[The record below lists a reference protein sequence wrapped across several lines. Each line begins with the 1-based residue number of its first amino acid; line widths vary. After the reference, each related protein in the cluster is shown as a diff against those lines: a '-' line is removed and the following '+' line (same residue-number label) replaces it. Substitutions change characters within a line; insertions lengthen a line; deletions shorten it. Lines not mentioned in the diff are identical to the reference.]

1 MGGSSM
7 DNQDNNQSEFD
18 FLRPLS
24 KRLDLDPDIHFV
36 NNLRNELTQKSL
48 ETKGRWITK
57 FVPFTIGSLAIITC
71 FSLVFLFFNN
81 TVNENEDVTVN
92 EPDVKTPIINEKDDK
107 PIAEDDIPMAEN
119 ESFTPVLKLE
129 YGMEPGEIGEIQHT
143 PGGSGLGPMSFFVK
157 NDVFYI
163 LDNSGKK
170 IVITTKNQHI
180 STIQL
185 NKNSWLTD
193 IFVDDEEKIY
203 VLDTLYNTVSKYNQS
218 GNLLETYPIEES
230 TTYILTDVTVN
241 QNNEILVSQLQGR
254 TLNLMTDEYV
264 WAKEKLFSVNRK
276 NEESEEII
284 LNESGKEQKIEIL
297 FEHSNGGIVVHSVK
311 SNQIIFQKT
320 EVSPNTPNIMIEM
333 HMYVID
339 KNGNV
344 LGAVRIPHE
353 KSQYASSHYI
363 RVDHDKIYY
372 LCPEKDGL
380 YIYELTPGKQFEK
393 RLQKQ
398 IDTYL
403 NEEGTPD

>member
-7 DNQDNNQSEFD
+7 DNQDNKQSAFD
-18 FLRPLS
+18 FLRLLS
-24 KRLDLDPDIHFV
+24 KRPDLDPDIHFV
-36 NNLRNELTQKSL
+36 NNLRNELTQKSRK
-48 ETKGRWITK
+48 TKHRWITK

-81 TVNENEDVTVN
+81 TVNENEDVTIN
-92 EPDVKTPIINEKDDK
+92 EPDENKPIIDEKDDK
-107 PIAEDDIPMAEN
+107 PIVEDDIPIAEN
-119 ESFTPVLKLE
+119 ESFTPVLKME
-129 YGMEPGEIGEIQHT
+129 YGTEPEEIGEIQHT

-185 NKNSWLTD
+185 NKDSWLTD
-193 IFVDDEEKIY
+193 IFVDDEGNIY

-230 TTYILTDVTVN
+230 TTFILTDVTVN

-254 TLNLMTDEYV
+254 TLNLMTGEYV
-264 WAKEKLFSVNRK
+264 WAKEKLLSVNRK

-311 SNQIIFQKT
+311 SKQIIFQKT

-372 LCPEKDGL
+372 LFPKIDGL
-380 YIYELTPGKQFEK
+380 YIYQLTPGKKFEK

-403 NEEGTPD
+403 NEEGTLD

>member
-1 MGGSSM
+1 M
-7 DNQDNNQSEFD
+7 DNQDKNRIAFD

-24 KRLDLDPDIHFV
+24 KRPDLDPDIHFV
-36 NNLRNELTQKSL
+36 NNLRNELTLKSID
-48 ETKGRWITK
+48 TKGRWITK
-57 FVPFTIGSLAIITC
+57 FVPFTIGSLAIVTC
-71 FSLVFLFFNN
+71 FALVFLFFNN
-81 TVNENEDVTVN
+81 TVSENENVTIN
-92 EPDVKTPIINEKDDK
+92 EPEDHAPIIDDK
-107 PIAEDDIPMAEN
+107 DEISIAEDDVPISEN

-129 YGMEPGEIGEIQHT
+129 YGIEPEEIGEIQHT
-143 PGGSGLGPMSFFVK
+143 PGGSGLGPMSFYVK

-170 IVITTKNQHI
+170 IVITTKNQHL

-185 NKNSWLTD
+185 NKDSWLTD
-193 IFVDDEEKIY
+193 IFVDDEENIY
-203 VLDTLYNTVSKYNQS
+203 VLDTSYFSAVTKFDKS

-230 TTYILTDVTVN
+230 TTFILTDVTVN

-254 TLNLMTDEYV
+254 TLNLMTGEYV
-264 WAKEKLFSVNRK
+264 YAKEKLFSVNRK

-320 EVSPNTPNIMIEM
+320 EVSPNTPDIMIEM
-333 HMYVID
+333 HLYVID

-344 LGAVRIPHE
+344 LGAARIPHE
-353 KSQYASSHYI
+353 KSQYASTHYI

-372 LCPEKDGL
+372 LFPKIDGL

-393 RLQKQ
+393 RLQEQ

-403 NEEGTPD
+403 NEEGTSD